1 MTIMFTNL
9 ILIISSVFLNAI
21 AQIFLK
27 SGMSSLAPIK
37 FDQSILKTSLLI
49 ISNGYNVLGFLSYG
63 FSIIIWLWVLA
74 KVDVSFAYPFQAL
87 GYILVTILAWMIFNE
102 EINMLRI
109 LALIIISIGLIIL
122 ALSAKT

>member
-27 SGMSSLAPIK
+27 SGMSSLAPINL
-37 FDQSILKTSLLI
+37 DQPVLKTSLSI
-49 ISNGYNVLGFLSYG
+49 ILNGYNILGFISYG

-102 EINMLRI
+102 EINILRI

>member
-9 ILIISSVFLNAI
+9 FLIISSVFLNAI

-49 ISNGYNVLGFLSYG
+49 ILNGYNILGFISYG

-109 LALIIISIGLIIL
+109 FALIIISIGLIIL

>member
-27 SGMSSLAPIK
+27 SGMSSLATIY
-37 FDQSILKTSLLI
+37 FDQPLLKTSLSI
-49 ISNGYNVLGFLSYG
+49 ILNGYNILGFISYG
-63 FSIIIWLWVLA
+63 LSIIIWLWVLA

-102 EINMLRI
+102 EINILRI

>member
-27 SGMSSLAPIK
+27 SGMPSLAPINL
-37 FDQSILKTSLLI
+37 DQPVLKTSLSI
-49 ISNGYNVLGFLSYG
+49 ILNGYNILGFISYG
-63 FSIIIWLWVLA
+63 LSIIIWLWVLA

-102 EINMLRI
+102 EINILRI

>member
-9 ILIISSVFLNAI
+9 FLIISSVFLNAI

-49 ISNGYNVLGFLSYG
+49 ILNGYNILGFISYG